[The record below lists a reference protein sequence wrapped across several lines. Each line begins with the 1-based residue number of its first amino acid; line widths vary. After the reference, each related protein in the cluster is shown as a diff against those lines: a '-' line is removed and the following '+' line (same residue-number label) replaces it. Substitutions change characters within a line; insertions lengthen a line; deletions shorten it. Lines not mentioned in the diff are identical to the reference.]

1 VSRFRTSPFQTHP
14 DAGRQVRHL
23 LHIVA
28 SKANHCYAMKR
39 NAFQILAGVLFFAL
53 VETTCAGT
61 VALPDFSVI
70 GQRWGQA
77 AKASNNESPEVFP
90 KQVTIDYNAN
100 GVIYGL
106 AYEYKDSKEA
116 FDELKA
122 EIQKTI
128 RVEPIMYTANMVAW
142 RNEDRKLTI
151 TLTLDKETKSI
162 KVIAVSIDKNIRRD

>member
-1 VSRFRTSPFQTHP
+1 MSRFRTSPYQTHL
-14 DAGRQVRHL
+14 DAHHQVRRL
-23 LHIVA
+23 LRIVA
-28 SKANHCYAMKR
+28 SKANHCHAMKR

-53 VETTCAGT
+53 IEITFAGT

-77 AKASNNESPEVFP
+77 AKASSKESPEVFP
-90 KQVTIDYNAN
+90 KQVTTDYNAD

-106 AYEYKDSKEA
+106 AYEYRGSKEA
-116 FDELKA
+116 FGELKA

-162 KVIAVSIDKNIRRD
+162 RVIAVSIDKNIRRD